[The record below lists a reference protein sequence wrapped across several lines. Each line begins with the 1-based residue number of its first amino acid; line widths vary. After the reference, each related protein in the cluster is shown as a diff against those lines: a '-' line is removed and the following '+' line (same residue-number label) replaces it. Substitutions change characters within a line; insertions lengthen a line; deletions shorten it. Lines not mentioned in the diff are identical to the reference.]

1 MYNILINTHT
11 FGLDIKSI
19 FVPLIQFSHFNRWAK
34 WNTKEKKREKHFYI
48 LFQISVMT
56 SLFRFIENKVEN
68 EEVER
73 EEKEREKLINL
84 LNFIESENELY
95 IMFKKKLDKIE
106 EWMCAE

>member
-1 MYNILINTHT
+1 
-11 FGLDIKSI
+11 
-19 FVPLIQFSHFNRWAK
+19 
-34 WNTKEKKREKHFYI
+34 
-48 LFQISVMT
+48 MT

-106 EWMCAE
+106 E